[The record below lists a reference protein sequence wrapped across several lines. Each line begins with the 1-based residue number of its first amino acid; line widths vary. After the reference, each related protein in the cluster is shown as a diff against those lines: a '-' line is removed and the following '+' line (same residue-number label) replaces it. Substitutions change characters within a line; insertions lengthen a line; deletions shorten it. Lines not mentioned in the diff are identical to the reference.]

1 MKRKALMAGLVAI
14 GGLAAQAD
22 VVWKYDDS
30 GRTGKYVAPSVL
42 PPAGLATA
50 YEGRPWVGA
59 PSPATVTLSGFFDT
73 RAEECVVIGGL
84 SLEFNAPGFLL
95 FLR

>member
-22 VVWKYDDS
+22 VAWKYDDS

-42 PPAGLATA
+42 PPAGLTTA
-50 YEGRPWVGA
+50 CEGRPWVDA
-59 PSPATVTLSGFFDT
+59 PSPSAVTLSGVFDT
-73 RAEECVVIGGL
+73 HADASVQIDGL